1 MPRLNKN
8 HEQNI
13 DQAVLLFL
21 KLHPRATIQD
31 VARQIGR
38 SVSATHARMQK
49 LVELGALERVLRVLS
64 PATLP
69 IEYLITMTVAP
80 LQLKQAGSSK
90 DFVDA
95 LQQAWSSD
103 QFADS
108 VCLSGV
114 WQNRSG
120 CFYSRS
126 VNPSLVDGLTLKV
139 WLLSESTAVELKSF
153 LQTIPGVEDLCFI
166 GLNRIGGAE

>member
-8 HEQNI
+8 YEQSV

-21 KLHPRATIQD
+21 KLHPRATLQD
-31 VARQIGR
+31 VARHIGR
-38 SVSATHARMQK
+38 SVSATHWRIRK
-49 LVELGALERVLRVLS
+49 LVELGQLEKVFRVLS
-64 PATLP
+64 PSALP

-80 LQLKQAGSSK
+80 PQLKQAGSSK

-103 QFADS
+103 RFADS
-108 VCLSGV
+108 VHLSGV
-114 WQNRSG
+114 WQNLRG
-120 CFYSRS
+120 CFNGRS
-126 VNPSLVDGLTLKV
+126 MTPSLVDGLTLKV

-153 LQTIPGVEDLCFI
+153 LQSIPGVEDLCFI
-166 GLNRIGGAE
+166 GLSRIGGTE